1 MPASRLARRE
11 APLLPCDGMSSV
23 DPTCEICGRTI
34 LKGERTRRYVSPDG
48 EQREVCD
55 LCRTRVEGARWVR
68 AGRSDVR
75 APSPDEPAGNRA
87 RAWLS
92 ERAARARLALEE
104 TRLRAAEGAGAKA
117 ERTGPRVQSGPDT
130 PERRLRRALEEFN
143 ESEHRRTVA
152 GLTRSLGEPRVAA
165 VATIDAPHDIRLTV
179 AWDLSWYQWE
189 VRLADEPARVRSV
202 AKGSE
207 LEQLAESDRHWNA
220 RAGDDGRLQL
230 AAGRNGAW

>member
-1 MPASRLARRE
+1 MP
-11 APLLPCDGMSSV
+11 SST
-23 DPTCEICGRTI
+23 DHACEVCGRTI
-34 LKGERTRRYVSPDG
+34 LKGEHTRHYVSPDG

-55 LCRTRVEGARWVR
+55 LCRGRVEAERWVR
-68 AGRSDVR
+68 ADR
-75 APSPDEPAGNRA
+75 ADIQAPPEREPATNRA
-87 RAWLS
+87 RQWVA

-104 TRLRAAEGAGAKA
+104 TRRRAAEGAGPLESPAPQPPL
-117 ERTGPRVQSGPDT
+117 RPDT

-165 VATIDAPHDIRLTV
+165 VMPVDAPHDVRLTV

-189 VRLADEPARVRSV
+189 VRLADEPARVRSL

-207 LEQLAESDRHWNA
+207 VEQLAESDRAWNA
-220 RAGDDGRLQL
+220 RVGDDGRLRL
-230 AAGRNGAW
+230 GSGRNGAS

>member
-1 MPASRLARRE
+1 MPGA
-11 APLLPCDGMSSV
+11 
-23 DPTCEICGRTI
+23 DPTCEVCGRTM

-55 LCRTRVEGARWVR
+55 LCRTHVEAERWVR
-68 AGRSDVR
+68 AGRADVR
-75 APSPDEPAGNRA
+75 PPPEAEPAANRA
-87 RAWLS
+87 RQWVA

-104 TRLRAAEGAGAKA
+104 TGRRAAEGARPKP

-165 VATIDAPHDIRLTV
+165 VTPVDAPHDVRLTV

-207 LEQLAESDRHWNA
+207 VEQLAESDRHWNA
-220 RAGDDGRLQL
+220 RADGDGRLQL
-230 AAGRNGAW
+230 SPGRNGAA

>member
-1 MPASRLARRE
+1 
-11 APLLPCDGMSSV
+11 MSAV
-23 DPTCEICGRTI
+23 DDQACEVCGRTI
-34 LKGERTRRYVSPDG
+34 LSGERTRRYVSPDG
-48 EQREVCD
+48 DQREVCD
-55 LCRTRVEGARWVR
+55 LCRGEVEAARWVR
-68 AGRSDVR
+68 ADR
-75 APSPDEPAGNRA
+75 ADIQAPLPREPAANRA

-104 TRLRAAEGAGAKA
+104 TRRRAAEGTPVS
-117 ERTGPRVQSGPDT
+117 ERRDSHVQVAPDT
-130 PERRLRRALEEFN
+130 PERRLRRALEKFN

-165 VATIDAPHDIRLTV
+165 VTPVDAPHHVRLTV

-207 LEQLAESDRHWNA
+207 VEQLAESDRHWNA
-220 RAGDDGRLQL
+220 HAGEDGRLQL
-230 AAGRNGAW
+230 GAGRDGG

>member
-1 MPASRLARRE
+1 MPGA
-11 APLLPCDGMSSV
+11 
-23 DPTCEICGRTI
+23 DPTCEVCGRTI

-68 AGRSDVR
+68 ADR
-75 APSPDEPAGNRA
+75 AEVKPPPEAEPTTNRA
-87 RAWLS
+87 RQWVA
-92 ERAARARLALEE
+92 ERAAQARLALEE
-104 TRLRAAEGAGAKA
+104 TRRRAAEGARPKP
-117 ERTGPRVQSGPDT
+117 ERAGPRVQTGPDT

-165 VATIDAPHDIRLTV
+165 VTPVDAPHDVRLTV

-207 LEQLAESDRHWNA
+207 VEQLAESDRHWNA

-230 AAGRNGAW
+230 AAGRNGAA

>member
-1 MPASRLARRE
+1 MPGA
-11 APLLPCDGMSSV
+11 
-23 DPTCEICGRTI
+23 DPTCEVCGRTI

-55 LCRTRVEGARWVR
+55 LCRPRVEAERWVR
-68 AGRSDVR
+68 ADR
-75 APSPDEPAGNRA
+75 ADIRPPPESEPAANRA
-87 RAWLS
+87 RQWVA

-104 TRLRAAEGAGAKA
+104 ARRRAAEGGRPKP
-117 ERTGPRVQSGPDT
+117 EHTGPRVQSGPDT

-165 VATIDAPHDIRLTV
+165 VTPVDAPHDVRLTV

-189 VRLADEPARVRSV
+189 VRLADEPARVRNV

-207 LEQLAESDRHWNA
+207 VEQLAESDRHWNA

-230 AAGRNGAW
+230 ASGRNGAA

>member
-1 MPASRLARRE
+1 MAVTGDHDA
-11 APLLPCDGMSSV
+11 
-23 DPTCEICGRTI
+23 CEVCGRTI

-55 LCRTRVEGARWVR
+55 LCRGEVEAARWVR
-68 AGRSDVR
+68 AHKADVQP
-75 APSPDEPAGNRA
+75 APPREPGANRA

-92 ERAARARLALEE
+92 ERAARARLAIEE
-104 TRLRAAEGAGAKA
+104 TRRRAAEAGAPA
-117 ERTGPRVQSGPDT
+117 GESQGQGQGPRVRHKPDT

-143 ESEHRRTVA
+143 DSEHRRTVA

-165 VATIDAPHDIRLTV
+165 VTPVDAPHDVRLTV

-207 LEQLAESDRHWNA
+207 VEQLAESDRHWNA

-230 AAGRNGAW
+230 ASGRSGG